1 MEEKNTTEGNTLL
14 NFLTIENIANH
25 IRRKRRRGRK
35 MQEGLI
41 MREEKR
47 KKKRKKKKKKKKK
60 KRKEIWQ
67 CFVMEENKGL
77 RQCVEKRMKLMR

>member
-1 MEEKNTTEGNTLL
+1 
-14 NFLTIENIANH
+14 
-25 IRRKRRRGRK
+25 

-77 RQCVEKRMKLMR
+77 RQCVEKRMKLMRWVHGRWVWGEESELTRAWKSLMNEERE